1 MVENNKTGFFL
12 EDNGN
17 KSWMRAMC
25 FVALLMSIA
34 FGYLTIIKGAAA
46 GDGLYIT
53 LMFLVAAFA
62 PKAVQKFAE
71 TKIGG

>member
-1 MVENNKTGFFL
+1 MDNKTSYFT

-25 FVALLMSIA
+25 FVSLLTAIA
-34 FGYLTIIKGAAA
+34 CAILTLLVDSANSANGIYLT
-46 GDGLYIT
+46 L
-53 LMFLVAAFA
+53 LFLVGAFA

-71 TKIGG
+71 QKIGG